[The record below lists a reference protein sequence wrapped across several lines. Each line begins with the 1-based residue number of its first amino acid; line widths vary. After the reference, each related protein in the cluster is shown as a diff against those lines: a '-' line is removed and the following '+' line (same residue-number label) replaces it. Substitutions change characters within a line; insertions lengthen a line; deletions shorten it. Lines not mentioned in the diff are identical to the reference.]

1 MSLQRRLALSVSLVL
16 VVSLFIGAILTY
28 VHVVA
33 KVATEMR
40 AALAVGLHAATNAV
54 DDREEAIDPS
64 KRLRLVVGDFDGD
77 RHLLAI
83 LRGPEGRIVAQSR
96 LLPPDDPAPDWFYR
110 LVISTPLKASLQTP
124 EAFRSVGQLVLYAD
138 PHNEVS
144 EAWSDLCLTMAIMA
158 VFFGLI
164 LGMSFLV
171 IRSAI
176 QPLRAFCGALAKIGS
191 GDYATRFADEV
202 YWELVPVRDGFNE
215 MAIRLETVEAQNRAL
230 NEQLLSV
237 QEDERIEL
245 ARDLHDEVAPFLF
258 AVGADAAMIRQ
269 FIATEKVDAI
279 QTRADSIAEA
289 VRHMQRHVKDILCRL
304 APGALLNLGLPSAIE
319 NLVAFWKMRCPA
331 VAFNL
336 ELAEDVIEPPLDVVI
351 FRVVQESF
359 SNAIRHGN
367 PSTLVVRI
375 EKTAES
381 ISVTIEDDGIGF
393 VSGLITNGFGI
404 RGMKER
410 AKAAG
415 GDLQIGNR
423 PMGRGALVVARF
435 FTSKSNMK
443 IDAAK
448 LDVFA

>member
-96 LLPPDDPAPDWFYR
+96 LLPPDDPAPDWFYS

>member
-110 LVISTPLKASLQTP
+110 FVISTPLKASLQTP

>member
-96 LLPPDDPAPDWFYR
+96 LLPPDDPAPDWFYS

-191 GDYATRFADEV
+191 GDYATRFADKV

-423 PMGRGALVVARF
+423 PMGRGALVVVRF

>member
-16 VVSLFIGAILTY
+16 VVSLLIGAVLTY

-40 AALAVGLHAATNAV
+40 AALSVGLHAATNAV
-54 DDREEAIDPS
+54 DDSEEAIDPS

-77 RHLLAI
+77 RHLQVV
-83 LRGPEGRIVAQSR
+83 LRDPKGQVLAQSR
-96 LLPPDDPAPDWFYR
+96 LLPPDDPAPEWFYH
-110 LVISTPLKASLQTP
+110 LVVSTSPQSSLQTA
-124 EAFRSVGQLVLYAD
+124 EAFRSVGELTFYAD
-138 PHNEVS
+138 AHNEVS
-144 EAWSDLCLTMAIMA
+144 EAWSDLCLTISIMA

-191 GDYATRFADEV
+191 GDYATRFAAEV
-202 YWELVPVRDGFNE
+202 YQELVPVRDGFNE

-269 FIATEKVDAI
+269 FIANERVDAI
-279 QTRADSIAEA
+279 QATADSIAEA

-319 NLVAFWKMRCPA
+319 NLVAFWKMRCPT
-331 VAFNL
+331 VTFNL
-336 ELAEDVIEPPLDVVI
+336 ELVEDVIEAPLDVVI

-367 PSTLVVRI
+367 PSMLSVRI
-375 EKTAES
+375 EKMVGA
-381 ISVTIEDDGIGF
+381 ISVAIEDDGVGF
-393 VSGLITNGFGI
+393 VSGAIANGFGI

-415 GDLQIGNR
+415 GELQIRNR
-423 PMGRGALVVARF
+423 QTGQGVVVKAKFPARA
-435 FTSKSNMK
+435 SHMK
-443 IDAAK
+443 IEAVK
-448 LDVFA
+448 SDVFA